1 VSEEPKP
8 TEDPKAEPA
17 SNEPTDPP
25 KGEDPKAPDLPKDV
39 QEKLAELDRLKS
51 HHSKLLDETKTAKQR
66 AQELE
71 EAQRLAEEK
80 RQKENGEF
88 QSLYETERE
97 RAERLDREIKERDRK
112 EAEREV
118 KGAASKLVSELTRD
132 TKRAELLSEKAEQ
145 FARHTEDGVVYEMG
159 GVQVDQTKVVEYLKE
174 NYPFLADGS
183 GATGGGATGSGRPSG
198 AGDGNAAA
206 DAAKSKGDLTG
217 FLTAHIKN

>member
-1 VSEEPKP
+1 MSEEA
-8 TEDPKAEPA
+8 TENTEAVEGTESA
-17 SNEPTDPP
+17 STEA
-25 KGEDPKAPDLPKDV
+25 APELPKDI

-51 HHSKLLDETKTAKQR
+51 HHSRLLDETKTAKQR

-71 EAQRLAEEK
+71 EAQRQAEEK

-112 EAEREV
+112 EAERSVES
-118 KGAASKLVSELTRD
+118 AASKVASELTRD
-132 TKRAELLSEKAEQ
+132 TSRAELLTEKVKQ

-159 GVQVDQTKVVEYLKE
+159 GVQVDAAKIVEHLKE
-174 NYPFLADGS
+174 RYPFLTDGS

-198 AGDGNAAA
+198 AGDSNSAA
-206 DAAKSKGDLTG
+206 DAAKSKGDLNG
-217 FLTAHIKN
+217 YLTAQLKR

>member
-1 VSEEPKP
+1 MSEQA
-8 TEDPKAEPA
+8 TETNEQVQATQPDETATTETAAE
-17 SNEPTDPP
+17 
-25 KGEDPKAPDLPKDV
+25 LPKDI
-39 QEKLAELDRLKS
+39 QAKLDELERLKS

-71 EAQRLAEEK
+71 DAQRQAEEK

-112 EAEREV
+112 EAERSVES
-118 KGAASKLVSELTRD
+118 AASKVASELTRD
-132 TKRAELLSEKAEQ
+132 TSRAELLTEKVKQ

-159 GVQVDQTKVVEYLKE
+159 GVQVDATKVVEHLKE
-174 NYPFLADGS
+174 RYPFLADGS

-198 AGDGNAAA
+198 VGNSNTAAE
-206 DAAKSKGDLTG
+206 AAKSKGDLNG
-217 FLTAHIKN
+217 YLTAQLNQ

>member
-1 VSEEPKP
+1 MSEEA
-8 TEDPKAEPA
+8 TETTESVETTETATTEA
-17 SNEPTDPP
+17 
-25 KGEDPKAPDLPKDV
+25 APELPKDI

-88 QSLYETERE
+88 QSLYEAERE
-97 RAERLDREIKERDRK
+97 RAERLDREIKERDRRD
-112 EAEREV
+112 AERAVE
-118 KGAASKLVSELTRD
+118 GAAGKIAAELTRD
-132 TKRAELLSEKAEQ
+132 TKRAELLAEKIQ
-145 FARHTEDGVVYEMG
+145 KFARYTEDGVVYEMS
-159 GVQVDQTKVVEYLKE
+159 GVQVDQAKIVEHLKE
-174 NYPFLADGS
+174 NYPFLTDGS
-183 GATGGGATGSGRPSG
+183 GATGGGATGSGRPGG

>member
-1 VSEEPKP
+1 MSEE
-8 TEDPKAEPA
+8 TTDTNQAVET
-17 SNEPTDPP
+17 NEAATT
-25 KGEDPKAPDLPKDV
+25 GKAPELSKDI

-71 EAQRLAEEK
+71 EAQRQAEEK

-112 EAEREV
+112 EADRSVES
-118 KGAASKLVSELTRD
+118 AASKVASELTRD
-132 TKRAELLSEKAEQ
+132 TSRAELLTEKVKQ

-159 GVQVDQTKVVEYLKE
+159 GVQVDAAKIVEHLKE
-174 NYPFLADGS
+174 RYPFLTDGS

-198 AGDGNAAA
+198 AGDSNAAA
-206 DAAKSKGDLTG
+206 DAAKSKGDLNG
-217 FLTAHIKN
+217 YLTAQLKR